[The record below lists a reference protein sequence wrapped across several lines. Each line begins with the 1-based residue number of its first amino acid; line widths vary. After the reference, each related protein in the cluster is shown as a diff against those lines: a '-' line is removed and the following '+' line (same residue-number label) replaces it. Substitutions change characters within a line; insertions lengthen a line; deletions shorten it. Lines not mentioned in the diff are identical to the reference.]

1 MNLSSGQSEEEAEE
15 TGPTQGMKIQ
25 AVGKHFSRAT
35 PVSSKPILSSAP
47 KAVKVKPPK
56 PKQDAD
62 ENEGDEEDKQNVNS
76 WFHDELKAAVYGGK
90 EKQGV
95 KQLYRDKIS
104 ALSLRKSFFSDR
116 ALVFY
121 VWYPKDII
129 HSFEKIGRPLMRLP
143 HEKEVDYL
151 KLVSDDSRGVGIGLV
166 APHEDTLKKI
176 SPKAYLSKYSVPL
189 AKIGKSYKAIKGVL
203 KNNGF
208 IVSRAK
214 RYNFCW
220 GFVKH
225 RKEVFTL
232 EGWQRFSH
240 FSGCWQV
247 GRKDLLWMNLNRKS
261 KHFPQLYDFIPL
273 TFVLKFEY
281 EAFTNFKMKRN
292 YWILKP
298 VDAARGE
305 GIRVVSKTEQIK
317 QSSSRISPK
326 PQTIS

>member
-1 MNLSSGQSEEEAEE
+1 MNLSSGDSDGDAEDL
-15 TGPTQGMKIQ
+15 GPHQTIQ
-25 AVGKHFSRAT
+25 IQPVGKHFSRAT
-35 PVSSKPILSSAP
+35 PVSSKPALAAKP
-47 KAVKVKPPK
+47 VKPKVLPK
-56 PKQDAD
+56 PKPVPAEQ
-62 ENEGDEEDKQNVNS
+62 EGDDEDKQHTNS
-76 WFHDELKAAVYGGK
+76 WFQDELKAAVYGGR
-90 EKQGV
+90 EKSGI
-95 KQLYRDKIS
+95 KQLYKDKIA
-104 ALSLRKSFFSDR
+104 ALNLRKSFFSDR
-116 ALVFY
+116 ALVFF
-121 VWYPKDII
+121 VWYPKDIVS
-129 HSFEKIGRPLMRLP
+129 SFEKIGRPVVRLP
-143 HEKEVDYL
+143 SEKEADYL
-151 KLVSDDSRGVGIGLV
+151 ERVSDDSRGVGISLLV
-166 APHEDTLKKI
+166 PHPDTLKKI
-176 SPKAYLSKYSVPL
+176 SPRAYLSKYSVPL
-189 AKIGKSYKAIKGVL
+189 AKIGKSYRAIKGVL

-261 KHFPQLYDFIPL
+261 KQFPQLYDFIPL

-292 YWILKP
+292 YWIVKP

-305 GIRVVSKTEQIK
+305 GIRVVSKTEPVK
-317 QSSSRISPK
+317 QSASRSMLMKI
-326 PQTIS
+326 TL